1 MFLSGRFSPRFRRP
15 LVGAAFAVGW
25 MSLALACCSL
35 LMELAWSRSRSWGCE
50 DAAPGLLRGLVVSA
64 CPMSVG
70 CRLIPVLVSGRFVR
84 RVRLE
89 AFCAFGGLVPVSSA
103 GDYSASVS
111 DY

>member
-1 MFLSGRFSPRFRRP
+1 MCVCVVCCVCVCVVLCVCVW
-15 LVGAAFAVGW
+15 VGCLW
-25 MSLALACCSL
+25 L
-35 LMELAWSRSRSWGCE
+35 LRVVLLLELAWSGRRSW
-50 DAAPGLLRGLVVSA
+50 GLVVSA

-70 CRLIPVLVSGRFVR
+70 CRLIPILVSGMFVR

-89 AFCAFGGLVPVSSA
+89 AFCAFGGLAPVFSA